1 MIDSRLE
8 AIFDG
13 ALQKAS
19 DVERAAFLEGACGP
33 NVDLRARVDT
43 LLRAHSAA
51 GGFLQATVDFERPR
65 EGPGTVIGRYKLLQQ
80 IGEGGFGVVYMAEQ
94 LEPVRRK
101 VALKIIKLGM
111 DTKQVVARFESE
123 RQALALMDHPHIAR
137 VFDAGATDSGRPYFV
152 MELVRGI
159 SITDYADKNELAL
172 RDRLEL
178 FMTVCQAVQHAHQK
192 GIIHRDIKPSN
203 VLVTLHDGNPVPKV
217 IDFGIA
223 KATNHRLTEK
233 TIFTEFRQIVGT
245 PQYMS
250 PEQAEMSGL
259 DVDTRCDIYSLGV
272 LLYEL
277 LTGTTPIEANWLQ
290 SAGYLE
296 MQRIIREEDPQPPS
310 LRVST
315 LHEQL
320 ETVAKNRRAEPR
332 TLSRLFK
339 GDLDW
344 IVMKALEKDRT
355 RRYATA
361 GDLAADVERYLQHE
375 PVYASPPSVIYKMR
389 KFARRNRTGVT
400 AALLVAVA
408 LLAGLAM
415 ATAGFLRASHEF
427 LRASHEAQRSQQI
440 ARFLEDI
447 VVAVNPSEADS
458 REVDVEQVIRQARE
472 LFGNDHATV
481 AAALDSLAM
490 RSQHAGD
497 MSSAERLFRESS
509 RIWRMKGNNTL
520 SLALTAGHLGTLLRM
535 KGDDAGA
542 EQALR
547 ESLQISATLP
557 DSRQLPFCDARTEL
571 ATLLQRSGH
580 LDEAESLVR
589 EALRID
595 RLQPKPRQYQVARN
609 LELLTQILVSAGR
622 NDEAEQTLGEAIGL
636 FRSLV
641 PANSPA
647 AAQFN
652 FAYGHWLRQHGRLEK
667 AEPYLREAV
676 RIYRDMKQPPRDY
689 YLASLDGLFQLLRRR
704 DDALDEATAVFHE
717 CMRNM
722 AQMLGP
728 DHPSLGPHLLGYAQ
742 ALGER
747 NRAVEAIPLLIE
759 GLRISHKSPADSNG
773 TSDWDST
780 PAVQRLERSV
790 RKIVVRPGGSK
801 TDYEAAL
808 AGATALA
815 EEPRMG
821 LDARSLR
828 GMALFRLKRLD
839 AAALDLAPAD
849 ESSAENREYAVQR
862 LASLAMT
869 RQQSG
874 HVEAARETLAEM
886 RERVAA
892 QGEAPGTST
901 LGNGTLGKETLSLI
915 GEAEAL
921 LARDQTEN

>member
-1 MIDSRLE
+1 MKDSRLE

-19 DVERAAFLEGACGP
+19 DAERAAYLEGACGP
-33 NVDLRARVDT
+33 NAELRSRVDT
-43 LLRAHSAA
+43 LLRAHFSA
-51 GGFLQATVDFERPR
+51 GGFLQATIDSEPPR
-65 EGPGTVIGRYKLLQQ
+65 EGPGAVIGRYKLLQQ

-137 VFDAGATDSGRPYFV
+137 VFDAGSTDSGRPYFV
-152 MELVRGI
+152 MELVKGI
-159 SITDYADKNELAL
+159 SITEYADKNELGM
-172 RDRLEL
+172 RERLSL

-203 VLVTLHDGNPVPKV
+203 VLVTLHDGKPVPKV

-277 LTGTTPIEANWLQ
+277 LTSTTPIEANWLQ
-290 SAGYLE
+290 SAGYIE
-296 MQRIIREEDPQPPS
+296 MQRIIREEDPPPPS

-315 LHEQL
+315 LHEQI

-332 TLSRLFK
+332 TLSRIFK

-361 GDLAADVERYLQHE
+361 GDMAADIERYLQYE
-375 PVYASPPSVIYKMR
+375 PVHASPPSLVYKIR
-389 KFARRNRTGVT
+389 KFAWRNRTPVT
-400 AALLVAVA
+400 AALLVATA

-415 ATAGFLRASHEF
+415 AVAGFV
-427 LRASHEAQRSQQI
+427 RASHEAEHSRQI

-447 VVAVNPSEADS
+447 VVAVNPSEADG
-458 REVDVEQVIRQARE
+458 REVDVEKVIRQARE

-497 MSSAERLFRESS
+497 LPSAERLFRESS
-509 RIWRMKGNNTL
+509 SIWRMKGKNSP

-542 EQALR
+542 EAALR
-547 ESLQISATLP
+547 ESLKICTTLP
-557 DSRQLPFCDARTEL
+557 DSMQLPFCDSRTEL
-571 ATLLQRSGH
+571 AALLQRSGR

-595 RLQPKPRQYQVARN
+595 RLQPQPRKYQIARN
-609 LELLTQILVSAGR
+609 LELLTQVLVSGGR
-622 NDEAEQTLGEAIGL
+622 NDEAEQSLGDSIAL
-636 FRSLV
+636 LRSLV
-641 PANSPA
+641 PSDSPA
-647 AAQFN
+647 AAHYC
-652 FAYGHWLRQHGRLEK
+652 FAYGNWLRQHGRLEK

-676 RIYRDMKQPPRDY
+676 RIYRDMKQPPRDF
-689 YLASLDGLFQLLRRR
+689 YLAALDGLFQLLRRR

-747 NRAVEAIPLLIE
+747 NRAVEAVPLLVE
-759 GLRISHKSPADSNG
+759 GLRIYRKSSSDSRAAG
-773 TSDWDST
+773 DWDST

-790 RKIVVRPGGSK
+790 RRIVVHAGGSR
-801 TDYEAAL
+801 TDYETAL
-808 AGATALA
+808 AGAAALA
-815 EEPRMG
+815 EEPKAG
-821 LDARSLR
+821 IDTFALR
-828 GMALFRLKRLD
+828 GMALFRLNRIDEAALAF
-839 AAALDLAPAD
+839 AAAGNI
-849 ESSAENREYAVQR
+849 SAEGRENAVQR
-862 LASLAMT
+862 LACQAMT
-869 RQQSG
+869 EYQLGYRD
-874 HVEAARETLAEM
+874 AARVTLAELRTLTDASGQAPVKETTGKATLGPETLAL
-886 RERVAA
+886 VA
-892 QGEAPGTST
+892 EA
-901 LGNGTLGKETLSLI
+901 ETL
-915 GEAEAL
+915 
-921 LARDQTEN
+921 LAGDKTEK